1 MLSRIQDGGARGG
14 QGASEGVHEGSPLAR
29 AIGWVH
35 RNRVPGGGVL
45 VHHRSS
51 SVTQEVTGYFIPT
64 LMNAGEEALALELAL
79 WEASVQRPNGS
90 LAAPDDVPYTFDT
103 AQVVRGFLAVL
114 DRLPQVES
122 NLRRA
127 CDYVVANIGSDGR
140 VTSPSLEMWKL
151 PDGAVLTDYCNLY
164 VLPPLVEAGR
174 RLGEPKYLEAA
185 ERGLAYFRR
194 KPDLTTF
201 KAESSTFTHMFG
213 YMMEALVDLGEASL
227 AEAGL
232 AQAEAIQLPDGSIPA
247 FPGATWTCSTGMA
260 QLAIAWLKLGR
271 LEPARRTLAH
281 LERIQHPTGGF
292 FGSYGRGAIYFTKE
306 EISWGVKFF
315 IDAELLAAQ
324 QGAPAE
330 RR

>member
-1 MLSRIQDGGARGG
+1 MTARASDLGARERHDS
-14 QGASEGVHEGSPLAR
+14 ADRLHAGSPLAR

-45 VHHRSS
+45 VHHKASTA
-51 SVTQEVTGYFIPT
+51 TQEVTGYFIPT
-64 LMNAGEEALALELAL
+64 LMNAGEEALALELAS
-79 WEASVQRPNGS
+79 WEAAVQRPDGS

-114 DRLPQVES
+114 DRLPHVES

-140 VTSPSLEMWKL
+140 VTSPSLDMWKL

-174 RLGEPKYLEAA
+174 RLGEPKYEEAA
-185 ERGLAYFRR
+185 RRGLDYFRR
-194 KPDLTTF
+194 KSDLTTF
-201 KAESSTFTHMFG
+201 KAESGTFTHMFG
-213 YMMEALVDLGEASL
+213 YMMEALVDLGETSL

-232 AQAEAIQLPDGSIPA
+232 AQAEAIQLPDGCIPA
-247 FPGATWTCSTGMA
+247 YPGATWTCSTGMA

-271 LEPARRTLAH
+271 LEPARRALAY
-281 LERIQHPTGGF
+281 LERIQHPSGGF
-292 FGSYGRGAIYFTKE
+292 FGSYGPGAIYFTKE

-315 IDAELLAAQ
+315 MDAELLAAQ
-324 QGAPAE
+324 HGAAAE
-330 RR
+330 GR